1 MVLSE
6 RQKNILGKT
15 VFEYIRRA
23 EPVSS
28 GWLEHRYDMEISPA
42 TIRLELSY
50 LTEEGYLEQPH
61 TSAGRVPT
69 DRGYRF
75 FVDESLEKYADT
87 EGAREESD
95 FSDLVLAYHRNILW
109 KEGWESVL
117 RAPEFAR
124 NEVLLNFT
132 KFLIDLEQNINRVR
146 KDKPLEIYIGKENPF
161 SNVGDFSMIVCE
173 CDFARGQQGFV
184 AIVGPKR
191 MPYHRNIGLMHSFVD
206 VWKKRLTLKR

>member
-6 RQKNILGKT
+6 RQKDILGKT
-15 VFEYIRRA
+15 IFEYINRA

-28 GWLEHRYDMEISPA
+28 GWLEQRYNMEGSPA

-61 TSAGRVPT
+61 TSSGRVPT
-69 DRGYRF
+69 DRGYRL
-75 FVDESLEKYADT
+75 FVDEGLEKYADE
-87 EGAREESD
+87 EGAGEDSD
-95 FSDLVLAYHRNILW
+95 FSDLALAYYRDILW
-109 KEGWESVL
+109 KEGWEAVL
-117 RAPEFAR
+117 RAPEFAQ

-132 KFLIDLEQNINRVR
+132 KFLTDVEQNIKRAKR
-146 KDKPLEIYIGKENPF
+146 GKPLEIYIGKENPF
-161 SNVGDFSMIVCE
+161 SNIGDFSMIVCE

-191 MPYHRNIGLMHSFVD
+191 MPYYRNVGLIHSFVD
-206 VWKKRLTLKR
+206 LWEKRLRLKR